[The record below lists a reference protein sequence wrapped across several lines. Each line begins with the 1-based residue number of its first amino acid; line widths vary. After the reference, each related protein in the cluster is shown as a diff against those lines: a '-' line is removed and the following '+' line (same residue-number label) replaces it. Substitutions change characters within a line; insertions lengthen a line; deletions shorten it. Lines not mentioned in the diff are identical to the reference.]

1 LSDLL
6 AARSQMAISLGFHIL
21 FSVVGIAMPVL
32 MVIAEDRWIRHGD
45 EASYLL
51 ARRWAQGAAIL
62 FAVGAVS
69 GTVLSFEL
77 GLLWPRFM
85 AFAGPIF
92 GMPFSL
98 EGFAFFVEA
107 IFLGIY
113 LYGWDHVPPRA
124 HWAAG
129 VLVALSG
136 AVSGIFVVLA
146 NGWMN
151 TPSGFRM
158 VDGHAVDV
166 DPWKAMNN
174 AAAPTEAL
182 HMTLAAYVAVGFAV
196 AAIHAWRLLSEPD
209 NLFHRRALAIA
220 LWVGGV
226 AALLQPLSGDL
237 SARQVAEHQPI
248 KLAAMEGQFR
258 SERGAPLRIGGWPDE
273 QAEQTRWALE
283 IPYGLS
289 ILAFHD
295 PHAEVKGLD
304 SVPRADRPPVP
315 VVHVAFQV
323 MVGCGTALAAVAAL
337 GGLLAWRRRGLPDQR
352 WFLRILVLSGPLGFL
367 AVEAGWVVT
376 EVGRQPWI
384 VRGILRT
391 ADAVTPMP
399 GLVIPMVTFTA
410 IYVFLAFVVIFILRR
425 QVFESPRVVAPAQAR
440 PTGTGSAV

>member
-1 LSDLL
+1 MSDLL
-6 AARSQMAISLGFHIL
+6 AARTQMAISLGFHIL

-32 MVIAEDRWIRHGD
+32 MVIAEDRWIRTRD
-45 EASYLL
+45 QASYLL
-51 ARRWAQGAAIL
+51 ARRWAQGTAIL

-136 AVSGIFVVLA
+136 AISGIFVVLA

-151 TPSGFRM
+151 TPAGFRM
-158 VDGHAVDV
+158 VDGRAVDV
-166 DPWKAMNN
+166 DPWQAMNN
-174 AAAPTEAL
+174 AAAPTEAV

-209 NLFHRRALAIA
+209 NLFHRRAMAIA

-226 AALLQPLSGDL
+226 AALLQPLSGDF
-237 SARQVAEHQPI
+237 SARQVAEHQPV
-248 KLAAMEGQFR
+248 KLAAMEGQFTT
-258 SERGAPLRIGGWPDE
+258 ERGAPLRIGGWPDVE
-273 QAEQTRWALE
+273 AERTRGAIE

-295 PHAEVKGLD
+295 PHAEVKGLT
-304 SVPRADRPPVP
+304 SVPRADWPPVH

-323 MVGCGTALAAVAAL
+323 MVGCGTALGGVAAL
-337 GGLLAWRRRGLPDQR
+337 GGVLAWRRRGLPDQR
-352 WFLRILVLSGPLGFL
+352 WYLRTLVPCGPLGFL

-384 VRGILRT
+384 VHGVLRT

-399 GLVIPMVTFTA
+399 ALVVPMVTFTA
-410 IYVFLAFVVIFILRR
+410 IYIFLAFVVLFILRR
-425 QVFESPRVVAPAQAR
+425 QVFESPRVVEPAQAR
-440 PTGTGSAV
+440 PTRAGAGA

>member
-1 LSDLL
+1 VTDLL

-32 MVIAEDRWIRHGD
+32 MVIAEDRWIRRGD
-45 EASYLL
+45 EACLHL
-51 ARRWAQGAAIL
+51 ARRWAQGTAIL

-77 GLLWPRFM
+77 GLLWPSFM

-113 LYGWDHVPPRA
+113 LYGWERVPPRL

-136 AVSGIFVVLA
+136 VLSGVFVVIA

-151 TPSGFRM
+151 TPAGFRM
-158 VDGHAVDV
+158 AFGRAVDV
-166 DPWKAMNN
+166 DPWAAMRNV
-174 AAAPTEAL
+174 AAPTEIL
-182 HMTLAAYVAVGFAV
+182 HMTIAAYLSVGFAV
-196 AAIHAWRLLSEPD
+196 AAIHAWRLLHEPD
-209 NLFHRRALAIA
+209 NLFHRRALEIA
-220 LWVGGV
+220 FWMAGV
-226 AALLQPLSGDL
+226 AAVLQPISGDF
-237 SARQVAEHQPI
+237 SARQVAEHQPV

-258 SERGAPLRIGGWPDE
+258 TERAAPLRIGGWPDE
-273 QAEQTRWALE
+273 EAETTRFAIE

-289 ILAFHD
+289 LLAFHD
-295 PHAEVKGLD
+295 PQAEVQGLD
-304 SVPRADRPPVP
+304 AVPKADRPPVH
-315 VVHVAFQV
+315 VIHVAFQV
-323 MVGCGTALAAVAAL
+323 MVGCGSVLTGVALL
-337 GGLLAWRRRGLPDQR
+337 GGWLAWRRRGLPDQR
-352 WFLRILVLSGPLGFL
+352 WFLRLLVACGPLGFIAL
-367 AVEAGWVVT
+367 EAGWTVT

-384 VRGILRT
+384 VHGVLRT

-399 GLVIPMVTFTA
+399 GLVVPLVAFTSMY
-410 IYVFLAFVVIFILRR
+410 IFLGFVVLFLLRR
-425 QVFESPRVVAPAQAR
+425 QVFTSPRVLAPAQGRR
-440 PTGTGSAV
+440 PGSRA